1 MNLREFAFSKN
12 QKIYKYIKSVLK
24 EDSFPPYIYNNSTS
38 AYLDLDKAYSTT
50 TSILCSRPALTIYLQ
65 GIQFLH
71 LTLFSAKI
79 TIITDMDVYLHLQAG
94 HPALSTFP
102 GHTEQKFVC
111 LCSLG
116 MRLPCSCH
124 LQSRC
129 TTTGGLIPKLPP
141 GVWERPCAY
150 SHH

>member
-1 MNLREFAFSKN
+1 MPKQHMNLREFAFSKN

-79 TIITDMDVYLHLQAG
+79 TIITDMDVYETLVSLD
-94 HPALSTFP
+94 PNKSTGNDLIGP
-102 GHTEQKFVC
+102 NILNVEPCPYIAKQK
-111 LCSLG
+111 LYSL
-116 MRLPCSCH
+116 
-124 LQSRC
+124 
-129 TTTGGLIPKLPP
+129 I
-141 GVWERPCAY
+141 
-150 SHH
+150 